1 MRLRTFRRTIAR
13 NKMKEAGIQNPGA
26 AMSMTWKKYDP
37 AREKSKANSGQGI
50 RKELKDVEF

>member
-13 NKMKEAGIQNPGA
+13 NRMKEAGIQHPA
-26 AMSMTWKKYDP
+26 SAMRMDWRRYDP
-37 AREKSKANSGQGI
+37 ARKSKANSGQGI

>member
-26 AMSMTWKKYDP
+26 AMGMVWKKYDP
-37 AREKSKANSGQGI
+37 ARIEKTAGTGEIMRREHKN
-50 RKELKDVEF
+50 VEF